1 MDVHSPEFLAS
12 FSLAF
17 QQLSPETARGES
29 TGPSDPR
36 ARSSTWHCLAAVLR
50 PVPVILSL
58 LFIGFQVD
66 GFYRFTLPWLGLR
79 PSADL
84 AVRVFAA
91 CYWLLI
97 HIFYLSTSLID
108 PGTPEPHASSLK
120 GKWCTACKAPKPDRC
135 HHCSTCR
142 RCVLRMDH
150 HCIFTNSCVGLRNQ
164 HFFLSFVSLTMF
176 GAGASAV
183 LAAPQVPS
191 ALLSL
196 SLKHDVLRPIHLLVL
211 CVTAAV
217 ACVCLWNLWMAHMHY
232 LLRNETTIESLRNW
246 SERCESPYDR
256 GVVEN
261 VAEVFGPLA
270 KSLPW
275 TLGLLDAL
283 DHFLA
288 DEC

>member
-1 MDVHSPEFLAS
+1 MHRAPWTFTHRNSWQAS
-12 FSLAF
+12 HWPFSSSRPKRQGEKVQVQVIHAPDRVRGIAWQRFYVLF
-17 QQLSPETARGES
+17 QSFCRC
-29 TGPSDPR
+29 
-36 ARSSTWHCLAAVLR
+36 SSSGSR
-50 PVPVILSL
+50 
-58 LFIGFQVD
+58 
-66 GFYRFTLPWLGLR
+66 
-79 PSADL
+79 
-84 AVRVFAA
+84 
-91 CYWLLI
+91 LLI